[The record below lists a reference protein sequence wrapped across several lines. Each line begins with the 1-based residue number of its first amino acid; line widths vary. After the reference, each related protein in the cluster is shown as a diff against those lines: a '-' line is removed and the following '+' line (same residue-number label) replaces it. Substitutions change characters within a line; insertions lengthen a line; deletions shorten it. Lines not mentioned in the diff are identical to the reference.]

1 MQGRFLILAF
11 GVNGHVEPKE
21 VIYGDWDALPA
32 RVVEGRTPVVVF
44 VHHQLLNMLHLWE
57 EECFNR
63 TAIMVIG

>member
-1 MQGRFLILAF
+1 MQGRFLVLAF

-32 RVVEGRTPVVVF
+32 RIVERRTPIVVF

-63 TAIMVIG
+63 TANMVIG

>member
-11 GVNGHVEPKE
+11 GVNGHIEPKE
-21 VIYGDWDALPA
+21 VIYRDWDTLSA
-32 RVVEGRTPVVVF
+32 RVVERRTAIVVF

-57 EECFNR
+57 EGCFNR

>member
-21 VIYGDWDALPA
+21 VIYGDWDALSA

-44 VHHQLLNMLHLWE
+44 VHHQLLNMLHL
-57 EECFNR
+57 
-63 TAIMVIG
+63 